1 MSQFS
6 LGYHSIEDRIWVKF
20 GGETYFW
27 FTRSLLEK
35 YLGPSSSLLEKTV
48 PGGEIPYALPPSQR
62 IKIDHEVAMTR
73 EDDTSPITI
82 QKKSGPKIHDYQ
94 GKSKLVHGLK
104 TKANNLDW
112 ILTLVVENK
121 EITFIFNRIDY
132 HRFLQGLVIAT
143 EKAKWSIPNLPE
155 WVNKSV

>member
-1 MSQFS
+1 MSQFT
-6 LGYHSIEDRIWVKF
+6 LGYHSLEDRIWVRF
-20 GGETYFW
+20 GTETYFW

-48 PGGEIPYALPPSQR
+48 PGGELPCALPPSQR
-62 IKIDHEVAMTR
+62 IKIDHEVAMTG
-73 EDDTSPITI
+73 DDDRSPLTI

-94 GKSKLVHGLK
+94 GKSSLVYGIK

-112 ILTLVVENK
+112 ILTLVVESK
-121 EITFIFNRIDY
+121 DVTFVLNRIDY
-132 HRFLQGLVIAT
+132 HRFLQGLIITT

-155 WVNKSV
+155 WINKSV

>member
-1 MSQFS
+1 MSLFS

-20 GGETYFW
+20 GTGTYFW

-35 YLGPSSSLLEKTV
+35 YLGPSTSLLEKTV

-62 IKIDHEVAMTR
+62 IKIDHEVAMTG
-73 EDDTSPITI
+73 DDNRSPITI
-82 QKKSGPKIHDYQ
+82 HKKTGPKVHDFK
-94 GKSKLVHGLK
+94 GKSMLVQGIK

-112 ILTLVVENK
+112 ILTFIAENK
-121 EITFIFNRIDY
+121 EITFVFNRIDY
-132 HRFLQGLVIAT
+132 HRFLQGLIIST

-155 WVNKSV
+155 WINKSV